1 MSTILLSLLLLVQ
14 GIPVQQ
20 SGTVTGMLRTGDG
33 KPAAG
38 VRVSAVPQTDALEQ
52 GPASPTLSS
61 IAETDA
67 NGRYKLEN
75 IPPGRYYI
83 AAGRLDLPTYYPGT
97 QSMAVGRTILVSAG
111 LAVSDIDFVLIPNSS
126 GRAEPT
132 PGLTGVVLLDL
143 PLDVRV
149 DGGGKLPVLNGS
161 KQITVQLTPISGS
174 APAISAATNSAR
186 ISIPPPITDY
196 RVSVEDLPAGYT
208 IRSIKTDSTELQDR
222 ILRITAIAQANGNI
236 AWVSSAAYTAAFM
249 TGAVNNAL
257 SAGTATPAKTL
268 AITLGNT
275 NTSAARNAGARVTGS
290 LPANTIRSIY
300 LDGTPGIVFSDGSF
314 EFQNVP
320 PGRHLIATPDTIRAT
335 RPIVGSV
342 VVGSGDLN
350 DVQLVSTPVLPAK
363 TAAVPGASPAE
374 TRPPGVLP
382 LASLRGQIM
391 DAETGKPL
399 AGGTIY
405 LVGDSWAGSELG
417 TDGKFEFLK
426 LLPGNYELEV
436 QGVGYPTFRRAVVI
450 EEQDIDLDL
459 KAG

>member
-1 MSTILLSLLLLVQ
+1 
-14 GIPVQQ
+14 
-20 SGTVTGMLRTGDG
+20 
-33 KPAAG
+33 
-38 VRVSAVPQTDALEQ
+38 
-52 GPASPTLSS
+52 
-61 IAETDA
+61 
-67 NGRYKLEN
+67 
-75 IPPGRYYI
+75 
-83 AAGRLDLPTYYPGT
+83 
-97 QSMAVGRTILVSAG
+97 
-111 LAVSDIDFVLIPNSS
+111 
-126 GRAEPT
+126 
-132 PGLTGVVLLDL
+132 
-143 PLDVRV
+143 
-149 DGGGKLPVLNGS
+149 
-161 KQITVQLTPISGS
+161 
-174 APAISAATNSAR
+174 
-186 ISIPPPITDY
+186 
-196 RVSVEDLPAGYT
+196 
-208 IRSIKTDSTELQDR
+208 
-222 ILRITAIAQANGNI
+222 
-236 AWVSSAAYTAAFM
+236 M
-249 TGAVNNAL
+249 TGALNNAL

-363 TAAVPGASPAE
+363 TAAVSGAAPAE
-374 TRPPGVLP
+374 TRPPGVLS
-382 LASLRGQIM
+382 LASLRGQIL